1 MEILSTWK
9 IKRTIKRKKKQN
21 RKKITHLP
29 KFHTRAAQICRV
41 PARVCDVEGGA
52 VCSKI
57 STFGYF
63 DGTAW
68 TLHLKSPTP
77 TMTADNA
84 LIVSRPSLRNF
95 LPTSLPGPY
104 PRAIFGRSESHAIS
118 EGKSPETRLIFFL
131 RFNEITS
138 LPDPPQWDWAVPLKH
153 PRSVQM
159 PTPGQYQ
166 NFIFLQISCKCHI
179 YGNLWKSESK
189 HLL

>member
-1 MEILSTWK
+1 MGRRLPISRNST
-9 IKRTIKRKKKQN
+9 REPRKFAGFPHEFVTL
-21 RKKITHLP
+21 RV
-29 KFHTRAAQICRV
+29 AQFV
-41 PARVCDVEGGA
+41 F
-52 VCSKI
+52 KI

-84 LIVSRPSLRNF
+84 LIVSSPSLRNF

-179 YGNLWKSESK
+179 YGNL
-189 HLL
+189 

>member
-1 MEILSTWK
+1 MALGYSSTVHALYMEILSTWK

-84 LIVSRPSLRNF
+84 LIVSRPSLRK
-95 LPTSLPGPY
+95 P
-104 PRAIFGRSESHAIS
+104 
-118 EGKSPETRLIFFL
+118 LI
-131 RFNEITS
+131 RYI
-138 LPDPPQWDWAVPLKH
+138 V
-153 PRSVQM
+153 
-159 PTPGQYQ
+159 
-166 NFIFLQISCKCHI
+166 
-179 YGNLWKSESK
+179 GN
-189 HLL
+189 

>member
-9 IKRTIKRKKKQN
+9 IKRTIKRKKK
-21 RKKITHLP
+21 RKMGRRLP
-29 KFHTRAAQICRV
+29 ISRNSTRAAQICRV

-77 TMTADNA
+77 IMTADNA
-84 LIVSRPSLRNF
+84 LFVSRPSLRNF
-95 LPTSLPGPY
+95 LPTSLPVLY
-104 PRAIFGRSESHAIS
+104 PRAVFGRSESDAIS
-118 EGKSPETRLIFFL
+118 EGKSLETRLIFFL
-131 RFNEITS
+131 RLNEITS

-153 PRSVQM
+153 PRSVEM
-159 PTPGQYQ
+159 PTRD
-166 NFIFLQISCKCHI
+166 NIKISFSCK
-179 YGNLWKSESK
+179 
-189 HLL
+189 